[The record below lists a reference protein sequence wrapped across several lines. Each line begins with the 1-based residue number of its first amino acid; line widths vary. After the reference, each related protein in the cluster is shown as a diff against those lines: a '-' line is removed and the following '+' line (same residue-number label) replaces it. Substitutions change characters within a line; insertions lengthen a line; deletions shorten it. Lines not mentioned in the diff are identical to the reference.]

1 MRMRTTGF
9 QRLIYTSSLWFLS
22 AVFDQFHAGLTLPVQ
37 FCSLLMNVCP
47 VWLVQKD
54 KLSVCDK
61 SFVWTLIIIN
71 DKKLLGRNY
80 KHFGPEQEE
89 AEKIEQLSSLLLA
102 KQHLS
107 LFKVFLNLLQI
118 EHCFARGTMESS
130 VAFLYQINCMAKQTS
145 SSKCWPN
152 FGFNFDIVSNEKV
165 STSSLCDIYFLSSV
179 PRNTWGPNFF
189 DVQLILFY
197 SATHFSYYIIRA
209 PLKKNVWCLKE
220 SWFLLHVV
228 CGIMVDFDLSHTC

>member
-47 VWLVQKD
+47 VSLVQKD

-71 DKKLLGRNY
+71 DKKLLGLNY

-89 AEKIEQLSSLLLA
+89 AEKMEKLSSLRLA

-107 LFKVFLNLLQI
+107 FSN
-118 EHCFARGTMESS
+118 SS
-130 VAFLYQINCMAKQTS
+130 SS
-145 SSKCWPN
+145 SSKLNIALLGAQWSQVLPSC
-152 FGFNFDIVSNEKV
+152 IK
-165 STSSLCDIYFLSSV
+165 STAWQNK
-179 PRNTWGPNFF
+179 RQ
-189 DVQLILFY
+189 VQ
-197 SATHFSYYIIRA
+197 
-209 PLKKNVWCLKE
+209 NVDQTLA
-220 SWFLLHVV
+220 STLTL
-228 CGIMVDFDLSHTC
+228 